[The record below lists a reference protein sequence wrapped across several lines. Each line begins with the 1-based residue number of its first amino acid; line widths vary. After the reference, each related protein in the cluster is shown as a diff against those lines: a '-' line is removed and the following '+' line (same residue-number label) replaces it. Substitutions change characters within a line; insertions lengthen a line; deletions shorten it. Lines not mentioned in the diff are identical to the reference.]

1 MLGIKP
7 PMFFLTIADDF
18 AQRVN
23 DAGFLAALIL
33 VTLFYK
39 EYKRQMTLM
48 QHDELIDN
56 FLNDKPGSH

>member
-1 MLGIKP
+1 MYLI
-7 PMFFLTIADDF
+7 TIADDF

-33 VTLFYK
+33 VTLCYK
-39 EYKRQMTLM
+39 EYKRQMNLLR
-48 QHDELIDN
+48 QDELIDN